1 MIIFKISFSSG
12 FCFCSNADNLVFANL
27 MINLLSLSNTI
38 LTYFWS
44 FLGCPQLY
52 LINAKGAKSADI
64 RSPWVR
70 NAYAWGIYTKI
81 ACPEDIHIRGICIK
95 GACTRNICT
104 RGTYIKDKYRIC
116 YWSSCSSC
124 NK

>member
-1 MIIFKISFSSG
+1 MIIFKITFSSG
-12 FCFCSNADNLVFANL
+12 FCFCPDADNLAFVNL

-44 FLGCPQLY
+44 FLGCLQSY
-52 LINAKGAKSADI
+52 STNAKGVKSTDI

-70 NAYAWGIYTKI
+70 SAYAGGIYTKI
-81 ACPEDIHIRGICIK
+81 AYPKDIYIEGVCIK
-95 GACTRNICT
+95 GTCTRDICT

-116 YWSSCSSC
+116 Y
-124 NK
+124 